1 MISYVCTLHNWIF
14 IQGDEIPWII
24 DVLAVFINLDDAIE
38 YSESYDFKNTDKWI
52 EIYEFDGTHK
62 KEIGEIDKSGFT
74 PK

>member
-52 EIYEFDGTHK
+52 EIYEFDGNLLLVC
-62 KEIGEIDKSGFT
+62 
-74 PK
+74 